1 MSTSSSPIAF
11 QWRTDPEDEGVYGE
25 GISRPRNGARTKEY
39 RLLIY
44 PSGARPMLWITRA
57 ENVDAAIRYAQ
68 NRWPSAEIE
77 VAS

>member
-1 MSTSSSPIAF
+1 MSNSPIAF
-11 QWRTDPEDEGVYGE
+11 QWRTDPEDQGQYGE
-25 GISRPRNGARTKEY
+25 GISRPHLGARTQEY
-39 RLLIY
+39 RLMIY

-57 ENVDAAIRYAQ
+57 ENVNAAIRYAQ